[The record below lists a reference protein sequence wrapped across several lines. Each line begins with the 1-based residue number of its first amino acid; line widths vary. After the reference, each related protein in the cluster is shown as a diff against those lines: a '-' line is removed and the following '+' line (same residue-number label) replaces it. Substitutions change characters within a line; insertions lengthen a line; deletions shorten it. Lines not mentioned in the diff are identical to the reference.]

1 MDSLKVVIKEYYSSL
16 NPFPNSFNYF
26 KSKAQRAFWL
36 LYCSNNKSVPLGL
49 HSEECAN
56 ELAKGDIY
64 SNIRFINGIIAFVCM
79 CLFCGLILK
88 FVSSVIDG
96 DIVVVIVTLVTSI
109 ICAIITYIAL
119 NRIAYYLFGDW
130 FYYRKLRKLKEWA
143 TCPSCGK
150 FYCIDNTDMETISES
165 IITQAEGSRQNR
177 EYVNYR
183 VGIRIIYWQC
193 NECGKSGSG
202 EIKYKERA

>member
-1 MDSLKVVIKEYYSSL
+1 MDSLKDAIKEYHSSL
-16 NPFPNSFNYF
+16 NPFENPFNYF

-36 LYCSNNKSVPLGL
+36 LYYSNNRNVPLGL

-79 CLFCGLILK
+79 WLFFILLGNFVLSDDGLIVK
-88 FVSSVIDG
+88 I
-96 DIVVVIVTLVTSI
+96 IVLFGVSI

-119 NRIAYYLFGDW
+119 NRIAYYLFGGW
-130 FYYRKLRKLKEWA
+130 FYHRKLRKLKEWA

-165 IITQAEGSRQNR
+165 IITKAEGSRQNR

-183 VGIRIIYWQC
+183 VGTRIIYWQC
-193 NECGKSGSG
+193 NECGESGSG
-202 EIKYKERA
+202 EIRYKERV

>member
-1 MDSLKVVIKEYYSSL
+1 MDSLKDAIKEYYSSL
-16 NPFPNSFNYF
+16 NPLPNPFNYF

-36 LYCSNNKSVPLGL
+36 LYCSNNISVPLGL
-49 HSEECAN
+49 NSEECAN
-56 ELAKGDIY
+56 ELAKGSIY
-64 SNIRFINGIIAFVCM
+64 SNIRFINGIIAFASIFIFGA
-79 CLFCGLILK
+79 LLTNFI
-88 FVSSVIDG
+88 SNDNAYREIIIISV
-96 DIVVVIVTLVTSI
+96 SI
-109 ICAIITYIAL
+109 IGAIITYIAL
-119 NRIAYYLFGDW
+119 NRIAYYFFADW

-183 VGIRIIYWQC
+183 VGTRIIYWQC
-193 NECGKSGSG
+193 NECGESGSG
-202 EIKYKERA
+202 EIRYKERV